1 MDTRQAISVDQEL
14 SPERIAELT
23 TQAHRMRNE
32 YIALSARRLVRG
44 LRRGLA
50 ALAGAPARG
59 LAGSH

>member
-23 TQAHRMRNE
+23 ARAHRMRNE
-32 YIALSARRLVRG
+32 YIAFSARRLVRG
-44 LRRGLA
+44 LRRRLA
-50 ALAGAPARG
+50 GLAGAPARS